1 MYSYMTFQQNDSE
14 IKIQQLNNLHI
25 YVEKYRIVKTD
36 NIKNTK
42 MTHTSMGSFLG
53 SFNISD
59 DKIKNFFKLYQ
70 RVIKNG
76 YILGILESHLEQG
89 PLIIDLDFKYTL
101 NANTPN
107 TRIYTKQDT
116 ENIIKIFNQIIFTY
130 LSVNPDDMYIY
141 ILEKPLPKIIG
152 KDNTKNTISYKDG
165 IHIMYPYI
173 CANNKV
179 QLYFRELL
187 VNKIKEDKILEYLNL
202 DNSIYDV
209 FDKAVIER
217 NNWLLYGSC
226 KYDNPNDLYKLTKIY
241 DVNLKET
248 DLDEVDWFN
257 LPTLLSIRKFQAED
271 NNEFVKDMNM
281 EKINILYNEIIG
293 KSPVNSKPYTLN
305 SDIRKAKMLVNML
318 SGNRVDSYNTW
329 IELGFCLH
337 NIDESLLEIWD
348 DFSKKSGKY
357 KAGECE
363 KHWLKFRYEGLNIG
377 SLYRW
382 AKEDNPEQYSDFLI
396 NELDDIIKN
405 SLDNTS
411 YSVAK
416 VFYEFNK
423 YNYICTSIKNKKW
436 YEFKTHRWV
445 PMDEAN
451 GIIKKLNTEL
461 SDAYIKVSIAYNTKA
476 LNIQNDEIKKALIT
490 KSKNASNIAQK
501 LHKMAFKREV
511 VSELL
516 HLYSDTKFMEKLDEN
531 KYLIGF
537 NNGIYDLK
545 NSYFRNGRPEDY
557 LSMNTNC
564 DYIPYDNN
572 NQKIKEVENFFEQIQ
587 QDREMREY
595 LLLKLSSFLEGVQ
608 RDQKFEIWTGTGANG
623 KGRILKL
630 LIDSFGEYASTISI
644 ALLTKPRGDSNSA
657 SPSLA
662 NTKGKRCCVFQEPE
676 NDDKIHVG
684 HMKNLTG
691 GDKLQARSLYSD
703 PVEFYP
709 QFKTILACNKLP
721 EIPSADG
728 GTWRRLRVVPFETKF
743 VDNPK
748 ELHERKKIGN
758 IDDIIDTWRSE
769 FMSILIQNYKTYIKD
784 GIDEPPKV
792 LLYTN
797 QYQNNSDIYMEYIG
811 DNISSGNDNDF
822 ITLNEIIDDL
832 KRWCKDSNRTE
843 IKKFKKGEIKIEF
856 EQKMGIADKSGRF
869 YGYTFRT
876 NGEHDAN
883 TATMSG
889 INVSE
894 TMNNT
899 VSISHSISKK
909 NTCVKNIS
917 INTIK
922 SKSNIVLE
930 SEEKNLEILDN
941 SLDNLFIHSKSK

>member
-1 MYSYMTFQQNDSE
+1 MVLQQNDSD
-14 IKIQQLNNLHI
+14 IRIQQLNNLHTYI
-25 YVEKYRIVKTD
+25 DKYRAGKTD

-53 SFNISD
+53 SFNIPD
-59 DKIKNFFKLYQ
+59 DKLKEFFKLYQ

-76 YILGILESHLEQG
+76 NIPGILETHLEQG

-101 NANTPN
+101 NADTLN
-107 TRIYTKQDT
+107 TRIYSNQDI

-130 LSVNPDDMYIY
+130 LSVNPDDIEIY
-141 ILEKPLPKIIG
+141 ILEKPKAKKIN
-152 KDNTKNTISYKDG
+152 KEHPTKNKISYKDG
-165 IHIMYPYI
+165 IHVIYPYV

-187 VNKIKEDKILEYLNL
+187 VSKIKEDKLLEYLNL
-202 DNSIYDV
+202 DNSIDDI

-226 KYDNPNDLYKLTKIY
+226 KDDNPDNLYKLTKIY
-241 DVNLKET
+241 DVNLKT
-248 DLDEVDWFN
+248 KDLDEVDWFN
-257 LPTLLSIRKFQAED
+257 LPTLLSIRKFKAED
-271 NNEFVKDMNM
+271 NTEFSKDMNM

-293 KSPVNSKPYTLN
+293 KSTINSKPYTLN
-305 SDIRKAKMLVNML
+305 SDIRKARMLVNML
-318 SGNRVDSYNTW
+318 SGSRVEQYNTW

-337 NIDESLLEIWD
+337 NIDESLLDVWD

-363 KHWLKFRYEGLNIG
+363 KHWYKFRYEGLNIG

-382 AKEDNPEQYSDFLI
+382 AKEDNPEQYADFLI

-436 YEFKTHRWV
+436 FEFKTHRWV

-461 SDAYIKVSIAYNTKA
+461 SNAYIKVSIAYNTKA
-476 LNIQNDEIKKALIT
+476 LNVQNDETKKTMIS
-490 KSKNASNIAQK
+490 KSKSASNIAQK

-537 NNGIYDLK
+537 NNGVYDLK

-557 LSMNTNC
+557 ISMNTHC
-564 DYIPYDNN
+564 DYIPYNANN
-572 NQKIKEVENFFEQIQ
+572 EKIKDVENFFEQIQ
-587 QDREMREY
+587 QDKEMREY

-630 LIDSFGEYASTISI
+630 LIDSFGDYASTISI
-644 ALLTKPRGDSNSA
+644 ALLTKPRCDSNSA

-676 NDDKIHVG
+676 NDDKIYVG

-748 ELHERKKIGN
+748 EPHERKKIGN

-769 FMSILIQNYKTYIKD
+769 FMSILVQKYKIYISE

-811 DNISSGNDNDF
+811 DNIMNGCDNEF

-832 KRWCKDSNRTE
+832 KKWCKDSNRTE

-856 EQKMGIADKSGRF
+856 EQKMGSIKNNRF
-869 YGYTFRT
+869 YGYKFRSAI
-876 NGEHDAN
+876 EHDIN
-883 TATMSG
+883 TQTAGMTSEVPAT
-889 INVSE
+889 IVSDSI
-894 TMNNT
+894 NNT
-899 VSISHSISKK
+899 VSLSTNKK
-909 NTCVKNIS
+909 SVQIGNKLIARLQ
-917 INTIK
+917 K
-922 SKSNIVLE
+922 SKDENYD
-930 SEEKNLEILDN
+930 KNFDMLDN